1 MMKHKFDQL
10 RHKNVWVVV
19 EHQAGII
26 KEVTLEML
34 WEAMRLANNLEM
46 KLCAVIIGN
55 DIAELVNEI
64 KGKGVQIIY
73 SAQENTLTDFD
84 SNPIASV
91 LVELIDHYHPL
102 IVLIAA
108 TPQGNEL
115 AARVATRLRLG
126 LISGCTELEIDNQGT
141 LKATRPLYDDLV
153 YSTLVWKKSKYPRI
167 ATISPGAIG
176 VGKLKSS
183 NSPSV
188 INIEVKSIKMDERC
202 KTIAFTKAD
211 PRSLDLSEGDVVLAG
226 GYGAKSQQSWQYL
239 EDLADAL
246 GAVIGGT
253 RRALDNDKI
262 SRKRLIGL
270 TGKTIKPKLYM
281 GLGISGAIHH
291 TEGMKDSEHIIAI
304 NKDAT
309 APIFKLAHL
318 SVVADLDELLPLLIN
333 KVTQYSAAHFER
345 DQK

>member
-34 WEAMRLANNLEM
+34 WEAMRIANNLEM
-46 KLCAVIIGN
+46 NLCAVIIGN

-64 KGKGVQIIY
+64 KSKGVQIIY
-73 SAQENTLTDFD
+73 AAQEDTLTDFD
-84 SNPIASV
+84 SDPIASV
-91 LVELIDHYHPL
+91 LVELIDHYSPL

-115 AARVATRLRLG
+115 AVRVATRLRLG

-167 ATISPGAIG
+167 ATIKPGAIG

-183 NSPSV
+183 NSVSV
-188 INIEVKSIKMDERC
+188 VDVGVKSIKMDERC

-239 EDLADAL
+239 EDLADVL

-291 TEGMKDSEHIIAI
+291 AEGMKDSEHIIAI

-318 SVVADLDELLPLLIN
+318 SVVADLDKLLPLLIN
-333 KVTQYSAAHFER
+333 KVIQYSTAHFER